1 MPFEVIIDSAEIIMG
16 RNIRNTPESI
26 ASATAELDRKVT
38 LMADIFDVGDPEILK
53 AVRRFIL
60 ISLQIIQVQYK

>member
-38 LMADIFDVGDPEILK
+38 LMADIF
-53 AVRRFIL
+53 
-60 ISLQIIQVQYK
+60 